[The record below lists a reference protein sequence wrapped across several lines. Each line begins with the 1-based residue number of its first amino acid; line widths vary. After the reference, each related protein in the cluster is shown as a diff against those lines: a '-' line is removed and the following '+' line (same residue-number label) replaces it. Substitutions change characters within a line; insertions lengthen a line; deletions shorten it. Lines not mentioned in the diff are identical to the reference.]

1 MTMDELN
8 AKEAEIRATLEAVV
22 SGENQEAD
30 VDALAEELKVIDE
43 QRTVIESEDA
53 EKRAQEEEEI
63 RKQAAIEAEKA
74 RLAVEN
80 GAGEVR
86 EEIKQE
92 EKRMDISEIRNS
104 PEYIEAYA
112 NYIRTGNNNECRTVL
127 LSQNAPASG
136 QLPVP
141 DLVES
146 TIKTAWEKNEFLNKV
161 RKTYFRGNLRV
172 PFELSATGAWK
183 HVEGTTGLTE
193 EEITIGIVQL
203 VPHNV
208 KKLCRV
214 TDECI
219 AMGGEEFIRYIYDE
233 VTYQILKELVKEIID
248 KIDDA
253 STSNSSSAIGIPKVK
268 VAPGLVV
275 LANAATNLSEEATD
289 LCVVLNRLTEAK
301 FNTAYAGASFAIDP
315 FAGFTKVYCSALPA
329 YDAANENDMY
339 ALVGDLSAIQV
350 NYPEGE
356 GLVIKWDD
364 MSESEDDLVKVV
376 GRQYSGFGVTAP
388 GRLVKLTKPGA

>member
-1 MTMDELN
+1 MFELTEKTVEELE
-8 AKEAEIRATLEAVV
+8 ARQAEIAGMSTEDATTEDIEARASELEAIKAELEARALKAAEEAEA
-22 SGENQEAD
+22 
-30 VDALAEELKVIDE
+30 
-43 QRTVIESEDA
+43 
-53 EKRAQEEEEI
+53 
-63 RKQAAIEAEKA
+63 RK
-74 RLAVEN
+74 AVEN
-80 GAGEVR
+80 GAGEIK
-86 EEIKQE
+86 EEHKQE
-92 EKRMDISEIRNS
+92 EKRMEISEIRNS
-104 PEYIEAYA
+104 PEYLEGYA
-112 NYIRTGNNNECRTVL
+112 NYIRTGNDTECRTVL

-146 TIKTAWEKNEFLNKV
+146 TIKTAWEKNEFLNKI

-203 VPHNV
+203 VPANI
-208 KKLCRV
+208 KKLVRV

-219 AMGGEEFIRYIYDE
+219 AMGGDEFIRYIYDE

-268 VAPGLVV
+268 VAPGVMV
-275 LANAATNLSEEATD
+275 LANAATNLSEDAND

-301 FNTAYAGASFAIDP
+301 FNTAYASGQFAIDP

-329 YDAANENDMY
+329 YDIASENDMY
-339 ALVGDLSAIQV
+339 ALVGDLKAIQA

-356 GLVIKWDD
+356 GIVIKWDD
-364 MSESEDDLVKVV
+364 MSEAEDDVVKVV
-376 GRQYSGFGVTAP
+376 GRQYVGYGVTAP